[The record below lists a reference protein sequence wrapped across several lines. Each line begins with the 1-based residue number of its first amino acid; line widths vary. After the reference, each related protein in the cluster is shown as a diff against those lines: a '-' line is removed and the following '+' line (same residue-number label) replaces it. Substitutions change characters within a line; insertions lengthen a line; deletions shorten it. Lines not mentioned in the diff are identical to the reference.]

1 MMWSGRAQVRFL
13 ARLVWCLETDR
24 NVKSGDWHEKW
35 YHQTISNHSCLAA
48 AQPHSTLNTSCCSSL
63 HHSTSF
69 YKELE
74 VLPLRTELV
83 GVDTVRFKAEVQ
95 FNTQVCV
102 PSVSPGIC
110 WWPSFLHLLERWAWR
125 FSGFIDFFV
134 FLNKSC
140 AILCPN
146 CQTPYNTIY
155 YIYIVNWWN
164 PHSKT
169 NPKLMMIRSALKN

>member
-13 ARLVWCLETDR
+13 TRLVWCLETDR

-48 AQPHSTLNTSCCSSL
+48 AQPHSILNTSCCSSL

-110 WWPSFLHLLERWAWR
+110 WWPSFLHLLERCSWR
-125 FSGFIDFFV
+125 FSGFMDFFCFSEQV
-134 FLNKSC
+134 
-140 AILCPN
+140 LCHLVSKLS
-146 CQTPYNTIY
+146 NT
-155 YIYIVNWWN
+155 
-164 PHSKT
+164 
-169 NPKLMMIRSALKN
+169 L